1 MGISEIFNDSSSLEG
16 REVEEIRTKW
26 ASFLLSVVDNL

>member
-1 MGISEIFNDSSSLEG
+1 MISSSLEG

-26 ASFLLSVVDNL
+26 ASFLLSVADNL

>member
-1 MGISEIFNDSSSLEG
+1 LEG

-26 ASFLLSVVDNL
+26 VSFLLSVVDNL